1 MKNDSKNFDTM
12 IQDPTN
18 NIDYELHLSEQAIFL
33 DLGLDNNNAIWTSI
47 DKVITETSRNIDAV
61 YKKLFEEGIITEM
74 GWEKELLHSGA
85 VITHTFCKDPM
96 PGAQNSIPKVYENTL
111 LSPSGVTYLRAF
123 MNKFLPQ

>member
-1 MKNDSKNFDTM
+1 MK
-12 IQDPTN
+12 ITN
-18 NIDYELHLSEQAIFL
+18 NMDANNAEKTIDIDYDLHLTELGITL
-33 DLGLDNNNAIWTSI
+33 DLGIDNNAIWTSI
-47 DKVITETSRNIDAV
+47 DKIITESGRKIDAV

-96 PGAQNSIPKVYENTL
+96 PGDQNSIPKVYKNTL